1 MAHDLPSSL
10 QKLLVDFL
18 KPLDEAAHNPRVLI
32 DWLAALGYTNAVAG
46 HPSMLQIAQH
56 GQALIGKL
64 EAFDAQTLQSSA
76 GLVSLLGTGREAAT
90 ILQEL
95 RVLAADPAMSQFAEG
110 LAEEV
115 MSFLLAS
122 YVRRKHPTAF
132 RVASLLTIIDA
143 RETATMEPAIVGD
156 TTTLRYAR
164 VLDHFRFETLGDLI
178 HHPGSTLKGIYFPN
192 DLAQGADAWNAAQR
206 LFPSVAFLA
215 DAVGLSCL
223 TAYRSN
229 VPAPPLPDL
238 NPDEPIHDSEDTT
251 DPEDPATPDVPDA
264 DQVDDQFVSLP
275 PVPDSYFAANDPVL
289 RLDIVGD
296 AANNG
301 LALEMRVASQK
312 HPSGMAGLILE
323 FAGNINQTETHGQ
336 WKCTFSASGEIPAFV
351 IGVNRLSLA
360 PSDQAL
366 ADGSAKLLIE
376 YLPPA
381 GSSVPAFVFGSATGT
396 RLELGAFRLA
406 VDLSYTAAHLAASID
421 MATTSASLVLAPDD
435 GDSFLA
441 SLLPAQGTRSPLDFG
456 LTWSS
461 DRGLAV
467 HGSAGLDVTI
477 PIGVSISGVT
487 LPTLY
492 LSLQASNAGLMAE
505 ASASIAASIGPVRAS
520 IDRVGMTSALTF
532 PHNGGNVGIADL
544 DASFKPPSGVGLAI
558 DASAVVGGGFLSFD
572 PQKQEYSGMLE
583 LQIAERIAV
592 KGIGLLTTQLPDGR
606 QGYSLV
612 VIIFTQGFEP
622 IQLGLG
628 FTLTGIGG
636 LLAINRTFDEA
647 ALRAGLKNH
656 TLDSILFP
664 KDPIRNAPQILSNL
678 NKVFPPAK
686 GHHLFGPMA
695 QIAWGTPPLI
705 TANLAL
711 VLEFGARL
719 RLLILAQ
726 VVAIL
731 PKREND
737 LVRLQM
743 DAIGVID
750 FDQGTAELDATL
762 HDSRLLKKFVLT
774 GDMAMRLKW
783 EGSPN
788 FALAI
793 GGLHPAFNPPP
804 NFPKLERIA
813 INLCAGDNPRF
824 RCEAYFALTSN
835 TVQFGARAE
844 LYASASGFSI
854 QGETGFDVLI
864 QLDPFHFLADF
875 YAQLQLKRG
884 STNLFKVRVEGA
896 LSGPRPLHIKA
907 KVTFEILWWDY
918 SVRIDKTLV
927 EGELPPLPEPVDVL
941 PRLKEA
947 LGNPG
952 NWKGQLPENQRP
964 MVTLRAKPEAPNEV
978 LLHPLGTL
986 TVKQGVVPLNL
997 DISRFGQAV
1006 PAGARR
1012 FTISSVSLS
1021 DQKQTIQPVKDFFAP
1036 AQFLEMSDDEKL
1048 SRPSFEPMD
1057 AGVSFGSNEFNFSAD
1072 TSDWLEVK
1080 AIAFETI
1087 IVDKQTNTSRP
1098 SEPEGSKKLYT
1109 LSPELLGKQALFG
1122 AAGTSDLRRTGK
1134 AKYRTTMGK
1143 YQVAKEGWS
1152 IVATDNLTVQSLP
1165 GIEAGKSTTYSEAA
1179 QALRKLKQENPAQ
1192 AGGLKILRLS
1202 EIALRVESPGN

>member
-1 MAHDLPSSL
+1 MSSRDFFKRILSGFVESLQPLRQAVASPDAFAGFLNQFGWTLGPSELTQVKGSIGDLSTLSTDPSSL
-10 QKLLVDFL
+10 SVDQLIVQITAVAKAIRTIANCDAPAAFISSFPRELLDYLVYSAVAQQS
-18 KPLDEAAHNPRVLI
+18 PLLFGILHFIGVMSERRVLANSGI
-32 DWLAALGYTNAVAG
+32 GRAEYIERQVHWDRLAQLADQPLATV
-46 HPSMLQIAQH
+46 
-56 GQALIGKL
+56 GQSYGWGKS
-64 EAFDAQTLQSSA
+64 FDADSFLRSLGILVRGVGGYA
-76 GLVSLLGTGREAAT
+76 GLYAADRELANQYYARGAREAAGLKNL
-90 ILQEL
+90 ILS
-95 RVLAADPAMSQFAEG
+95 AP
-110 LAEEV
+110 
-115 MSFLLAS
+115 LLEAS
-122 YVRRKHPTAF
+122 ATSGS
-132 RVASLLTIIDA
+132 ASANTKL
-143 RETATMEPAIVGD
+143 
-156 TTTLRYAR
+156 
-164 VLDHFRFETLGDLI
+164 
-178 HHPGSTLKGIYFPN
+178 
-192 DLAQGADAWNAAQR
+192 
-206 LFPSVAFLA
+206 AFLA
-215 DAVGLSCL
+215 IPIPLLPDA
-223 TAYRSN
+223 A
-229 VPAPPLPDL
+229 APPD
-238 NPDEPIHDSEDTT
+238 
-251 DPEDPATPDVPDA
+251 
-264 DQVDDQFVSLP
+264 
-275 PVPDSYFAANDPVL
+275 
-289 RLDIVGD
+289 
-296 AANNG
+296 G
-301 LALEMRVASQK
+301 LALMPMITGKASD
-312 HPSGMAGLILE
+312 S
-323 FAGNINQTETHGQ
+323 
-336 WKCTFSASGEIPAFV
+336 FV
-351 IGVNRLSLA
+351 ISDNVSLKLSGDFLVRPVRA
-360 PSDQAL
+360 EIHPDHTIVR
-366 ADGSAKLLIE
+366 GSAGDSHVDAHARLDAKT
-376 YLPPA
+376 PA
-381 GSSVPAFVFGSATGT
+381 DTPWIPIGDADSS
-396 RLELGAFRLA
+396 RLEISALHASLGMIGELDGD
-406 VDLSYTAAHLAASID
+406 VDLRVEVGIDAAALVID
-421 MATTSASLVLAPDD
+421 FSE
-435 GDSFLA
+435 GDSFLQQTVSSQPTRSQLSFVLKWSSKSGFSLGGQPKLQVSLPIQQSLAGVA
-441 SLLPAQGTRSPLDFG
+441 SLQRIDITLGA
-456 LTWSS
+456 SS
-461 DRGLAV
+461 
-467 HGSAGLDVTI
+467 
-477 PIGVSISGVT
+477 
-487 LPTLY
+487 
-492 LSLQASNAGLMAE
+492 SNN
-505 ASASIAASIGPVRAS
+505 I
-520 IDRVGMTSALTF
+520 
-532 PHNGGNVGIADL
+532 DL
-544 DASFKPPSGVGLAI
+544 DLTLAGSTSVGPLTAIINDVGLRISLASLNDTVPPGNLGNLDLKFGFKPPSGLGIAI
-558 DASAVVGGGFLSFD
+558 DAQAVVGGGFLRFD

-583 LQIAERIAV
+583 LQIAEHIAV
-592 KGIGLLTTQLPDGR
+592 KGMGILTTQLPGGAS
-606 QGYSLV
+606 GYSLV

-664 KDPIRNAPQILSNL
+664 QDPIRNAPQILSNL

-1057 AGVSFGSNEFNFSAD
+1057 AGVSFGSNEFNFSAKA
-1072 TSDWLEVK
+1072 SDWLEVK